1 MKHSRKK
8 ENRAGYIFVMPA
20 LIVFLVLVAFP
31 FFFSI
36 FLAFTQWNFLSGFKG
51 IRMIGLDNFTMLL
64 KDRRFRQ
71 AILNTFIYSAATVP
85 VSIILSLV
93 LAYLLNGKT
102 YGKNI
107 LRLCFFIPY
116 ISSVVALAAV
126 FKFLF
131 RDDGIVNNVLVNLH
145 FISAPLKWFSDPKL
159 SRWPIIFLMI
169 WTAVGYE
176 VIIYIAALQ
185 NVSRSLYEAAQI
197 DGGNA
202 FQIFRSITVPLI
214 SPTTFYLVVVR
225 LIATFK
231 VFTSINIMTMGTAAS
246 MNTSMVT
253 EIYSQAFS
261 GYKFGYASAEALV
274 LFLIIFIITR
284 LNFLL
289 QKKWVNY

>member
-1 MKHSRKK
+1 MEHRRKK

-71 AILNTFIYSAATVP
+71 AILNTFIYSVATVP
-85 VSIILSLV
+85 VSILFSLV

-131 RDDGIVNNVLVNLH
+131 RDDGIVNNVLMNLH

-197 DGGNA
+197 DGGNG